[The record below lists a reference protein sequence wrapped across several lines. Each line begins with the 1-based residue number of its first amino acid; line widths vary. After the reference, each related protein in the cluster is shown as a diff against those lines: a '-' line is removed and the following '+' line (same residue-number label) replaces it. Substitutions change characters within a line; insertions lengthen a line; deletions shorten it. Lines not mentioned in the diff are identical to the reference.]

1 MRMIFGI
8 LALVSVSISLLLW
21 LVTQI
26 YYYHVW
32 QGLNLPLVLGILAH
46 LGLMGAVALV
56 SLALIIRSGKD

>member
-8 LALVSVSISLLLW
+8 LALVLVSISLLLW
-21 LVTQI
+21 LATEI
-26 YYYHVW
+26 YEIYSYRS
-32 QGLNLPLVLGILAH
+32 LTLPFILFGLAH